1 MKNTRENKQLTFRR
15 PSEIPH
21 FAPGMQQ
28 FAVFGPPPNPLIRVS
43 FHCQLLKS
51 IKLTTTVPHLI
62 AQSVEILT
70 TVLTLAG
77 MGYFLAALLAA
88 RVFLSARRA
97 PLPAF
102 APGVSILKSLKGLD
116 PNMLDA
122 FRSHCRQTYLG
133 NYELL
138 FGVAS
143 LEEPA
148 VAAVEQL
155 KLEFPSHSIQVIEC
169 PASLGTNGKVS
180 NLAQLAPHARFPYLL
195 INDSDITV
203 SPRYL
208 ERVMAHFAPRDFALY
223 QGSTSV
229 VPIAGQDEPRA
240 LAPAGDASLS
250 AKLQPET
257 GLVTALYRGRA
268 HTTLP
273 SRLEALGIATDFQA
287 GVLLSRMIE
296 GGLHYGL
303 GSTLAVSR
311 AALAK
316 VGGLEALVD
325 YLADDY
331 ELGAR
336 VSQAGYR
343 VTLSAEVV
351 ETAVPAYKWRGFIDH
366 QLRWA
371 RTVRDARPWGYAGLI
386 FTHGLAW
393 ALLNVVASG
402 LSPLSL
408 WLLAMSFFLRLALA
422 MTVGAQVLA
431 DHQVLPNLWLLPFR
445 DLVAIGIWA
454 FGFAGNT
461 IVWRGERFELK
472 DGKLKSTAG

>member
-1 MKNTRENKQLTFRR
+1 
-15 PSEIPH
+15 
-21 FAPGMQQ
+21 MQH
-28 FAVFGPPPNPLIRVS
+28 VL
-43 FHCQLLKS
+43 
-51 IKLTTTVPHLI
+51 
-62 AQSVEILT
+62 AQSVEFVT

-77 MGYFLAALLAA
+77 IGYFLAALFAA

-116 PNMLDA
+116 PSMLDA
-122 FRSHCRQTYLG
+122 FRSHCRQTYAG
-133 NYELL
+133 EYELL
-138 FGVAS
+138 FGIS
-143 LEEPA
+143 SSDDPA
-148 VAAVEQL
+148 IAAVEQL
-155 KLEFPSHSIQVIEC
+155 MREFPTHAIRLVAC
-169 PASLGTNGKVS
+169 PLSLGANGKVS
-180 NLAQLAPHARFPYLL
+180 TLIQLLPHARYGFLL

-208 ERVMAHFAPRDFALY
+208 ERVMAHFAA
-223 QGSTSV
+223 
-229 VPIAGQDEPRA
+229 
-240 LAPAGDASLS
+240 ASLPSGKS
-250 AKLQPET
+250 AQQV

-268 HTTLP
+268 EATPARRGGLP

-287 GVLLSRMIE
+287 GVLLSRLIE

-303 GSTLAVSR
+303 GSTLAISR
-311 AALAK
+311 QALERI
-316 VGGLEALVD
+316 GGLELLVD
-325 YLADDY
+325 HLADDY

-343 VTLSAEVV
+343 IALSAEVV
-351 ETAVPAYKWRGFIDH
+351 ETAIPAYRWRGFIDH

-386 FTHGLAW
+386 FTHGLGW
-393 ALLNVVASG
+393 AILNLLASG

-408 WLLAMSFFLRLALA
+408 WLFALSYFLRLSAA
-422 MTVGAQVLA
+422 MTVGAQVLS

-445 DLVAIGIWA
+445 DLIAMGIWA

-461 IVWRGERFELK
+461 IVWRGQRFELK
-472 DGKLKSTAG
+472 DGKLSGTAS

>member
-1 MKNTRENKQLTFRR
+1 ML
-15 PSEIPH
+15 H
-21 FAPGMQQ
+21 
-28 FAVFGPPPNPLIRVS
+28 VL
-43 FHCQLLKS
+43 
-51 IKLTTTVPHLI
+51 
-62 AQSVEILT
+62 AQSVEFFT

-77 MGYFLAALLAA
+77 MGYFLAALVGA

-122 FRSHCRQTYLG
+122 FRSHCRQTYAG
-133 NYELL
+133 EYELL
-138 FGVAS
+138 FGVS
-143 LEEPA
+143 SPDDPA
-148 VAAVEQL
+148 IAAVEQL
-155 KLEFPSHSIQVIEC
+155 KQEFPSHSIRLVEC
-169 PASLGTNGKVS
+169 PFSLGANGKVS
-180 NLAQLAPHARFPYLL
+180 TLVQLIPHARYDYLL

-208 ERVMAHFAPRDFALY
+208 ERVMAHFAAQTD
-223 QGSTSV
+223 
-229 VPIAGQDEPRA
+229 
-240 LAPAGDASLS
+240 S
-250 AKLQPET
+250 ARPGPET

-268 HTTLP
+268 QATMP

-287 GVLLSRMIE
+287 GVLLSRLIE

-303 GSTLAVSR
+303 GSTLAISR
-311 AALAK
+311 AALNRI
-316 VGGLEALVD
+316 GGLEPLVD
-325 YLADDY
+325 HLADDY

-343 VTLSAEVV
+343 VALSAEVV
-351 ETAVPAYKWRGFIDH
+351 ETAIPAYRLRSFIDH

-393 ALLNVVASG
+393 AILNLLASG

-408 WLLAMSFFLRLALA
+408 WLFALSFFLRLSVA

-445 DLVAIGIWA
+445 DLVAMGIWL

-461 IVWRGERFELK
+461 IVWRGQRFQLK
-472 DGKLKSTAG
+472 NGKLTGIAG